1 MKRQERQLSQELW
14 RENVITSKRI
24 MSSSQSLGSS
34 PQAFSP
40 TMKER
45 IDENHQ
51 WVTED
56 GIMFTEASRNGHF
69 SVGPYHIA
77 DAITKQASLSPLD
90 IYRNTG

>member
-1 MKRQERQLSQELW
+1 
-14 RENVITSKRI
+14 

-40 TMKER
+40 TIKER

-77 DAITKQASLSPLD
+77 DAITKQASFSPLD

>member
-14 RENVITSKRI
+14 RENVSTSKR
-24 MSSSQSLGSS
+24 MQSLGSS

-77 DAITKQASLSPLD
+77 DAITKQASFSPLD